1 MSSQSQIQ
9 LVMRILSSCP
19 VTPIFLVFLTIARLS
34 SGEADNGIVSQV
46 SADPLHVGNGGQIPT
61 ASNGSPVFSPI
72 NNGRPISPFRPP
84 LSNDPQ
90 RNGISDGNNGDI
102 SDVIA
107 ENVLQFGLDI
117 AQKLNELDP
126 SASRSE
132 IFSPLSVLSALS
144 LLMLGAKGK
153 SYQELT
159 KVIGIE
165 NSPEL
170 ASNPS
175 KYHELFGAMVD
186 DMEHFDVND
195 NGKSSTRKHPNWWHS
210 LQNMI
215 TRMGSNPRK
224 PEQIQHT
231 INVANGLFVQND
243 YSLNPDYR

>member
-1 MSSQSQIQ
+1 M
-9 LVMRILSSCP
+9 
-19 VTPIFLVFLTIARLS
+19 TPIFLVFLAIARLS
-34 SGEADNGIVSQV
+34 SGEADNGIVSEV
-46 SADPLHVGNGGQIPT
+46 SADPLHIGNGGQIPT
-61 ASNGSPVFSPI
+61 PSNGSPVFSPI
-72 NNGRPISPFRPP
+72 NGGRPISSFRPP
-84 LSNDPQ
+84 LSNDQISANGPQ
-90 RNGISDGNNGDI
+90 RNGIGDGNNGDI

-153 SYQELT
+153 SYQQLT

-165 NSPEL
+165 NSAEL

-195 NGKSSTRKHPNWWHS
+195 NQKSSTRKHPNWWHS
-210 LQNMI
+210 LQNII

-231 INVANGLFVQND
+231 INVANGLFVQTD